1 MRRIS
6 VQLLLSCLIAI
17 LAALTTLLRPAWAQN
32 VGQIAELTGT
42 AHLTRG
48 GAAPAIVTPAMAV
61 QLHDRLSTDAGA
73 HLAVVLADNSRLE
86 LAESSTLV
94 LDQQVLGPGG
104 RQNTTV
110 GLLAG
115 RVDALVT
122 TALRGAAPTFEVQT
136 PNAIAGVRGT
146 QFSVA
151 YSPRSAVCGNSASS
165 DIAVDVGLVQ
175 VANRAAP
182 AATVLIEAGYETVVC
197 STRPPLPPGPLG
209 LAGMAG
215 AGVGPAGYS
224 GIGPG
229 SGGAPPPACPVCPA
243 CNTTPWVH

>member
-1 MRRIS
+1 MP
-6 VQLLLSCLIAI
+6 LIAVM
-17 LAALTTLLRPAWAQN
+17 ALVQPVSAQN
-32 VGQIAELTGT
+32 VGQIAQLSGT

-48 GAAPAIVTPAMAV
+48 AATSTVTLSEAV
-61 QLHDRLSTDAGA
+61 QLHDRLSTEAGA
-73 HLAVVLADNSRLE
+73 SLAIVLADNSRLE
-86 LAESSTLV
+86 LSESSTLV
-94 LDQQVLGPGG
+94 IDEQIMGPGG

-115 RVDALVT
+115 KVDSLVT
-122 TALRGAAPTFEVQT
+122 TALRGAAPTFTVQT

-151 YSPRSAVCGNSASS
+151 YSARSAVCGNAPSS

-182 AATVLIEAGYETVVC
+182 AVTALVEAGYETVIC

-215 AGVGPAGYS
+215 VGAGPAGYS

-229 SGGAPPPACPVCPA
+229 SGAAPPPACPVCPA
-243 CNTTPWVH
+243 CTTSGGVR